1 MRKPGFCPLLGHG
14 GRPARGNLTEVV
26 ERRSDTR
33 YALWLPVR
41 VDALKEGVAVSHNV
55 SRRGLLM
62 VTASTVEVGASITVT
77 FRIPPDAP
85 EERTVLGRVIRVERN
100 EVDPLGLWPH
110 RMAIQFDDAV
120 PELEPLLEEAEPAV
134 ERG

>member
-1 MRKPGFCPLLGHG
+1 M
-14 GRPARGNLTEVV
+14 AEVV

-110 RMAIQFDDAV
+110 RMAIQFDEAV

>member
-1 MRKPGFCPLLGHG
+1 MTG
-14 GRPARGNLTEVV
+14 AV

-41 VDALKEGVAVSHNV
+41 VNALKEGVAVSHNV

-62 VTASTVEVGASITVT
+62 VTASTVEIGASIAVT
-77 FRIPPDAP
+77 FGSLGRA
-85 EERTVLGRVIRVERN
+85 RGAHVLGAVIRVERN

-110 RMAIQFDDAV
+110 RMAIQFDEAV

>member
-1 MRKPGFCPLLGHG
+1 M
-14 GRPARGNLTEVV
+14 
-26 ERRSDTR
+26 
-33 YALWLPVR
+33 R

-62 VTASTVEVGASITVT
+62 VTASTVEIGASIAVT

-120 PELEPLLEEAEPAV
+120 PELEPLLEEAEPSDEAA
-134 ERG
+134 RPR